1 MLLVEVSRSSRKLS
15 SCGSDATVCTC
26 EDLGPRFR
34 KCRARRPMRPCTRAV
49 CSHCGLNVGLL
60 GVNGFGMMRRRHE
73 RRCRG
78 SRAAAVRPPAPLFP
92 TLLPRV
98 DVNREIQRMST
109 KELAESL
116 TVTGKELQSVLRHDR
131 VIGEEVMKCAV
142 VAWRPG
148 SSEHAPL
155 RPAMAVQ
162 PGDTTDRA
170 EVPGNGYTTHPKPNK
185 NRAGSCKY
193 P

>member
-1 MLLVEVSRSSRKLS
+1 MLL
-15 SCGSDATVCTC
+15 CTC
-26 EDLGPRFR
+26 EDLGPRFQ
-34 KCRARRPMRPCTRAV
+34 KCRAKRPMRPCTRAV

-60 GVNGFGMMRRRHE
+60 GVNGFGIMRRRHE

-78 SRAAAVRPPAPLFP
+78 SRAAAMSPPLFP

-98 DVNREIQRMST
+98 DVNREVQRMSS
-109 KELAESL
+109 KELGESL
-116 TVTGKELQSVLRHDR
+116 TVTGKELQSFLSHDR

-155 RPAMAVQ
+155 RPAMAMQ
-162 PGDTTDRA
+162 PGDTADSV
-170 EVPGNGYTTHPKPNK
+170 EVPGNGYTTHPKPNQKK
-185 NRAGSCKY
+185 NVQDRASTHTSS
-193 P
+193 

>member
-1 MLLVEVSRSSRKLS
+1 
-15 SCGSDATVCTC
+15 
-26 EDLGPRFR
+26 
-34 KCRARRPMRPCTRAV
+34 
-49 CSHCGLNVGLL
+49 
-60 GVNGFGMMRRRHE
+60 
-73 RRCRG
+73 
-78 SRAAAVRPPAPLFP
+78 
-92 TLLPRV
+92 
-98 DVNREIQRMST
+98 MST

-162 PGDTTDRA
+162 PGDTTDSV

-185 NRAGSCKY
+185 AQQKPCRIVQVPVVDHGCPCFGGLSLSIRPA
-193 P
+193 